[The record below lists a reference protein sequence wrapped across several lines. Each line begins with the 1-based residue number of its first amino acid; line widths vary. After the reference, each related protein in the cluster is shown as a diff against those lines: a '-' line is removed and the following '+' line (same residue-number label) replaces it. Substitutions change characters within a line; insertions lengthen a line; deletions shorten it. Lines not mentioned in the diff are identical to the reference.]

1 MSKATASCEAV
12 AFDIM
17 ILIIL
22 PNHDPNHDPNHN

>member
-1 MSKATASCEAV
+1 MSKATASYEAV

-22 PNHDPNHDPNHN
+22 PNHDPNHN